1 MKCEINHGVED
12 PKIMHMMQMLI
23 LFKEKIEI
31 QWNGIMHM
39 MQKFTTI
46 EHRNQMKQNNA
57 YDAKFK
63 IYSNNK
69 DHMKYQRSTTM
80 IQ

>member
-39 MQKFTTI
+39 MQNLPLLNI
-46 EHRNQMKQNNA
+46 ETK
-57 YDAKFK
+57 
-63 IYSNNK
+63 
-69 DHMKYQRSTTM
+69 
-80 IQ
+80 